1 MCMNGVIGVNGFFGV
16 NGACGSK
23 VSLEP
28 VQ

>member
-1 MCMNGVIGVNGFFGV
+1 MCMNGVIGANGFFGV